1 MTGSPLRSVFRGKRS
16 AEEPIAAD
24 TPAADPLALVRGRK
38 RVRTKLQAIAQ
49 LRGQNEATTLEQIT
63 LNLLRTAPKSMDG
76 YEIDFDDIEV
86 ADAGFEAGHPWMRM
100 TNGRIFYDYPATA
113 KDALMYVLLRDRIP
127 DTLNVETAVVAANAI
142 RRYVHGTANVPAD
155 ARVVVDAGCYIGY
168 KPIAYADHVGPDGK
182 VVAVEMMPDNFDLLR
197 RNVEANGLED
207 RIATVNC
214 GLSDRTGTM
223 TARRYRKQQATIA
236 DDLDQLQ
243 GFGADCEVPVDTLAN
258 VFDRTLGDRDVD
270 FLNVQVNGNELDVLA
285 GLGPWTHRV
294 RSFSVTSPYTREG
307 RRIRDEVEA
316 WFRSHDIP
324 VTKVSET
331 AVAAGRA

>member
-1 MTGSPLRSVFRGKRS
+1 MRPGWRRRRATEGSP
-16 AEEPIAAD
+16 EY
-24 TPAADPLALVRGRK
+24 TPELDPLTLVRGRK
-38 RVRTKLQAIAQ
+38 RARAKLQAIAR
-49 LRGQNEATTLEQIT
+49 LRGQSEAETLEQVT

-76 YEIDFDDIEV
+76 YDIDFNDIEV
-86 ADAGFEAGHPWMRM
+86 AEAGFEAGHPWMR
-100 TNGRIFYDYPATA
+100 TTSGRIFYDYPATA

-127 DTLNVETAVVAANAI
+127 DTLNVETAVVAVNAI

-155 ARVVVDAGCYIGY
+155 AQVVVDAGCYIGY

-182 VVAVEMMPDNFDLLR
+182 VIAVEMMPDNYDLLR
-197 RNVEANGLED
+197 RNVEANGLVD
-207 RIATVNC
+207 RVATVNC

-270 FLNVQVNGNELDVLA
+270 FLNVQVNGNELDVLT

-316 WFRSHDIP
+316 WFRTHDIP
-324 VTKVSET
+324 VIQVTET

>member
-1 MTGSPLRSVFRGKRS
+1 MPFGRRQRR
-16 AEEPIAAD
+16 AAQI
-24 TPAADPLALVRGRK
+24 TPAAASEPDPLHVVRGRK
-38 RVRTKLQAIAQ
+38 AARTKLRSIAQ
-49 LRGQNEATTLEQIT
+49 LRNQSQAAALEQIT
-63 LNLLRTAPKSMDG
+63 LNLLRTAPKRMDG
-76 YEIDFDDIEV
+76 YEIDFSDIDV
-86 ADAGFEAGHPWMRM
+86 AESGFEAGHPWMRM
-100 TNGRIFYDYPATA
+100 SNGRIFYDYPATA

-127 DTLNVETAVVAANAI
+127 SNLSVETAVVAANAI
-142 RRYVHGTANVPAD
+142 RRYVHGTANVPPG

-168 KPIAYADHVGPDGK
+168 KPIAYADLVGPEGK
-182 VVAVEMMPDNFDLLR
+182 VVAVEMMPDNFDLLQ
-197 RNVEANGLED
+197 RNVKANELED
-207 RIATVNC
+207 RIAMVNC

-243 GFGADCEVPVDTLAN
+243 GFGADCDVPVDTLAN

-285 GLGPWTHRV
+285 GLGSWTHRV

-316 WFRSHDIP
+316 WFRDRDIP
-324 VTKVSET
+324 VIEVTET

>member
-1 MTGSPLRSVFRGKRS
+1 M
-16 AEEPIAAD
+16 
-24 TPAADPLALVRGRK
+24 
-38 RVRTKLQAIAQ
+38 
-49 LRGQNEATTLEQIT
+49 
-63 LNLLRTAPKSMDG
+63 
-76 YEIDFDDIEV
+76 
-86 ADAGFEAGHPWMRM
+86 
-100 TNGRIFYDYPATA
+100 
-113 KDALMYVLLRDRIP
+113 
-127 DTLNVETAVVAANAI
+127 
-142 RRYVHGTANVPAD
+142 
-155 ARVVVDAGCYIGY
+155 VDAGCYIGY

-182 VVAVEMMPDNFDLLR
+182 VVAVEMMPDNYDLLR
-197 RNVEANGLED
+197 RNVEANGLVD

-294 RSFSVTSPYTREG
+294 RSFSVTSPYTRDGQTDPRRGRGVVPQPRHPGDQCERDRG
-307 RRIRDEVEA
+307 RRWTRLTTTRASDA
-316 WFRSHDIP
+316 TGPHGHDARQ
-324 VTKVSET
+324 V
-331 AVAAGRA
+331 

>member
-1 MTGSPLRSVFRGKRS
+1 MTGFAMRPGRRRRRATEGSP
-16 AEEPIAAD
+16 EH
-24 TPAADPLALVRGRK
+24 TPERDPLTLVRGR
-38 RVRTKLQAIAQ
+38 RRARTKLQAIAR
-49 LRGQNEATTLEQIT
+49 LRGQSEAETLEQVT

-76 YEIDFDDIEV
+76 YDIDFNDIEV
-86 ADAGFEAGHPWMRM
+86 AEAGFEAGNPWMRM
-100 TNGRIFYDYPATA
+100 ANGRIFYDYPATA

-127 DTLNVETAVVAANAI
+127 DTLNVETTVVAANAI
-142 RRYVHGTANVPAD
+142 RRYVNGTTNVPPD

-182 VVAVEMMPDNFDLLR
+182 VVAVEMMPDNYDLLR
-197 RNVEANGLED
+197 RNVEANGLDD
-207 RIATVNC
+207 RISTVNC

-236 DDLDQLQ
+236 DNLDQLQ

-258 VFDRTLGDRDVD
+258 VFDRTLGARDVD

-316 WFRSHDIP
+316 WFRTHDIP
-324 VTKVSET
+324 VTKVGET
-331 AVAAGRA
+331 SVAAERG